1 MRRRDFIRLGAL
13 TVSWPLAARAQQPT
27 MPVIGMLNILSPAT
41 ATHLVA
47 AFHEG
52 LKETGH
58 IEGQNLAIEFRWA
71 DGQYGKLS
79 EMASDLVGRR
89 VAAICAISPPAV
101 LAAKAATKEIPIV
114 FLSGLDPV
122 KSGIVPSLGQPG
134 GNVTGVSL
142 ITSALS
148 IKRLEVLRELVPLA
162 TKIAV
167 LVNPTNQNT
176 GVQLHD
182 IEAVARSREQQFH
195 ILNATSESEIEV
207 AFATLAGQRP
217 DALMVGADPFFTSRR
232 WQIVALASRL
242 AIPAIYDWREYA
254 FAGGLVSYGTSL
266 SAAYRQAGIY
276 IGRILKGEK
285 PAELPVVQSSTFEL
299 IINLKTAKSLG
310 LTVPRILLARAD
322 QVIE

>member
-1 MRRRDFIRLGAL
+1 
-13 TVSWPLAARAQQPT
+13 

-71 DGQYGKLS
+71 DGQYGKLPG
-79 EMASDLVGRR
+79 MASDLVNRR
-89 VAAICAISPPAV
+89 VAAIYAVSPPAA
-101 LAAKAATKEIPIV
+101 LAAKAATTEIPIV

-122 KSGIVPSLGQPG
+122 KAGLVASLSLPG
-134 GNVTGVSL
+134 GNITGVSL
-142 ITSALS
+142 ITSALG
-148 IKRLEVLRELVPLA
+148 IKRLEILRELIPKAL
-162 TKIAV
+162 KITV
-167 LVNPTNQNT
+167 LVNPSNQNT
-176 GVQLHD
+176 DVQLRD
-182 IEAVARSREQQFH
+182 IEAAARSSEQQFH
-195 ILNATSESEIEV
+195 ILNATSESEIDA
-207 AFATLAGQRP
+207 AFAILAEQRP

-232 WQIVALASRL
+232 WQIVALAARL

-254 FAGGLVSYGTSL
+254 FAGGLLSYGTSL
-266 SAAYRQAGIY
+266 TAAYRQAGIY
-276 IGRILKGEK
+276 IGKILRGAR
-285 PAELPVVQSSTFEL
+285 PAELPVVQSSSFEL